1 MATTNRER
9 VGRALELLGP
19 ALDAF
24 ITRVLA
30 ADLDGAGT
38 WVDVARIADNA
49 PATKEYSATD
59 PQLSLRFI
67 ANNLP
72 SKAKPRWYPFN
83 GHLSRTQ
90 QAYVDELIEARNDWA
105 HNEAFDNEKTQRALE
120 TASLLLKAV
129 GAPAESEQVRQERQA
144 VAKVANDRFD
154 RDAARSSAQVMVA
167 SDTLPAWREVV
178 TPHRDVIEGKFH
190 AAEFAADLF
199 TVMRG
204 SAEGEYGDPAQFF
217 ERTFLTEGLK
227 KLLSDTAR
235 RVAGDRNAPPVVNL
249 QTNFG
254 GGKTHSMLA
263 LWHLASGTP
272 TTAYPDEVQS
282 VIADA
287 LAQAGVPALPR
298 HIQRVA
304 LVGTQLQA
312 AQADQKDDGTVVR
325 TMWGELAYQLGGP
338 DGHAIVAEAD
348 RTGTNPGAAL
358 RELLELY
365 TPAII
370 LVDEWVAYARQLVTA
385 DPLPGGTFDTQFT
398 FAQTLAEAAKA
409 IPGVQ
414 LVISLPASE
423 RNEDAANAEEVG
435 GEHGAAAL
443 ERLKNIVGRSAEQ
456 WRSANSEESFEIVR
470 RRLFEPADANT
481 LATIATISK
490 SVVEYYQK
498 HHGEFPAEVTDVEYA
513 NRIRRSY
520 PIHPELFDRLYKD
533 WSTLERFQRTRG
545 VLRLMNAIVGR
556 LWSAN
561 DPSALIMPATIP
573 LDDAKVVAELTSYL
587 PDMWKAIIDTDIDGA
602 DATSAII
609 DKSSAVYGKRF
620 TARRLARTVFMGAT
634 PALTSGHK
642 GIEKKRIF
650 TGTALPG
657 DVPGNFHSALDQ
669 LSGRSTYLY
678 SEGQSFWYDL
688 HPNISKTARD
698 YAASIKDVEV
708 WTEVGRRLSARLRS
722 GTYFTGLIT
731 APSGPADIADV
742 EGVRL
747 VVLSPEHQH
756 KKGDDAS
763 PAMEFVRSVLTERAG
778 GMRQFQNS
786 VVFLAADD
794 RRRSELAEAVRRYLA
809 WKHIYNERDAMSLS
823 GQQERQAQTRM
834 AEADGITDSRILDT
848 YDFVIQPVQN
858 AGGKFELDA
867 VEVRAGDDLVT
878 RAGKKLNDSGALSL
892 SWNAGAVGREL
903 RGVLS
908 RYWNDDG
915 HITIGELWDLHSK
928 YPYLQ
933 RLRDREVLVGA
944 LDGVFGDSMLWESQ
958 GFAFASGFEGG
969 TYVDL
974 TLPTDSTTPAY
985 IDSTLIVEPA
995 RAVAQRESELAE
1007 FRNDGDS
1014 GSTGTGSSGGDGSGG
1029 AVGPGLDP
1037 RPRPNPSPT
1046 RYFGTVELDPVAY
1059 QRSFNDTAAEVIAHL
1074 ANTPGVNL
1082 TITVEIEA
1090 TTPAGFD
1097 DATRRTVS
1105 ENGNTLKFVNNGFEA
1120 E

>member
-30 ADLDGAGT
+30 AELDGAGT

-72 SKAKPRWYPFN
+72 ARARPRWYPFN

-90 QAYVDELIEARNDWA
+90 QAYVEELIEARNDWA
-105 HNEAFDNEKTQRALE
+105 HNNAFDNDKAQRALE

-129 GAPAESEQVRQERQA
+129 GAPAEAEQVRQDRLA

-154 RDAARSSAQVMVA
+154 RDAARTSANVMVA

-199 TVMRG
+199 TVMCG

-263 LWHLASGTP
+263 LWHLTSGTRV
-272 TTAYPDEVQS
+272 TDYPDEVQAI
-282 VIADA
+282 VADA
-287 LAQAGVPALPR
+287 LAEADAPELPR
-298 HIQRVA
+298 RIQRVA

-312 AQADQKDDGTVVR
+312 AQADRKDDGTVVR

-338 DGHAIVAEAD
+338 DAYAIVAEAD

-398 FAQTLAEAAKA
+398 FAQTLTEAAKA

-414 LVISLPASE
+414 LVVSLPASE
-423 RNEDAANAEEVG
+423 NNADAANAEEVG

-443 ERLKNIVGRSAEQ
+443 ERLKNIVGRTAEQ
-456 WRSANSEESFEIVR
+456 WRPANSEESFEIVR
-470 RRLFEPADANT
+470 RRLFEPADAAT
-481 LATIATISK
+481 LGTIATIAK
-490 SVVEYYQK
+490 SMVEYYRK
-498 HHGEFPAEVTDVEYA
+498 HNSDFPTEVTDIEYA

-556 LWSAN
+556 LWAAN

-587 PDMWKAIIDTDIDGA
+587 PDTWKAIIDTDIDGA
-602 DATSAII
+602 DSTSAVV
-609 DKSSAVYGKRF
+609 DKSSALYGKRF

-669 LSGRSTYLY
+669 LAGRSTYLY
-678 SEGQSFWYDL
+678 SEGQSYWYDL

-698 YAASIKDVEV
+698 YAASIKDVDV
-708 WTEVGRRLSARLRS
+708 WTEVARRLRAQLRA
-722 GTYFTGLIT
+722 GQYFTGVIP
-731 APSGPADIADV
+731 APSGPADIADL
-742 EGVRL
+742 EEVRL
-747 VVLSPEHQH
+747 VVLGPEHQH
-756 KKGDDAS
+756 RKGDEHS
-763 PAMEFVRSVLTERAG
+763 PAMEFIRSILAERAG

-786 VVFLAADD
+786 LVFLAADD
-794 RRRSELAEAVRRYLA
+794 RRRGDLEEAVRRYLA
-809 WKHIYNERDAMSLS
+809 WRHIYDQRDAMTLS
-823 GQQERQAQTRM
+823 GQQERQAQTHVG
-834 AEADGITDSRILDT
+834 EADGVTESRILEA
-848 YDFVIQPVQN
+848 YDFVIQPTQSPG
-858 AGGKFELDA
+858 AKLELEA
-867 VEVRAGDDLVT
+867 VEVRAGDDLVS
-878 RAGKKLNDSGALSL
+878 RAGKKLKDAGSLALE
-892 SWNAGAVGREL
+892 WNPGAVGREL

-908 RYWNDDG
+908 RYWNEDG
-915 HITIGELWDLHSK
+915 HISIGDLWTLHAQ
-928 YPYLQ
+928 YPYLK
-933 RLRDREVLVGA
+933 RLRDREVLVTA
-944 LDGVFGDSMLWESQ
+944 LDSIFGDAMLWETN
-958 GFAFASGFEGG
+958 GFAFASAFADGA
-969 TYVDL
+969 YLDL
-974 TLPTDSTTPAY
+974 TLPTDSVTPSY
-985 IDSTLIVEPA
+985 LDTSLLVEPK
-995 RAVAQRESELAE
+995 RAMAQREAEIAE
-1007 FRNDGDS
+1007 FRDDN
-1014 GSTGTGSSGGDGSGG
+1014 GSDWTKSGSGG
-1029 AVGPGLDP
+1029 TGETGGDADRGSAPAV
-1037 RPRPNPSPT
+1037 RPNTAPT
-1046 RYFGTVELDPVAY
+1046 RYFGTVELDPVVY
-1059 QRSFNDTAAEVIAHL
+1059 QRSFNDAAAEVIAHL
-1074 ANTPGVNL
+1074 AKAPGVTL
-1082 TITVEIEA
+1082 KVTVEIEA
-1090 TTPAGFD
+1090 TTPGGFD

-1105 ENGNTLKFVNNGFEA
+1105 ENGNTLKFTNNEFEA